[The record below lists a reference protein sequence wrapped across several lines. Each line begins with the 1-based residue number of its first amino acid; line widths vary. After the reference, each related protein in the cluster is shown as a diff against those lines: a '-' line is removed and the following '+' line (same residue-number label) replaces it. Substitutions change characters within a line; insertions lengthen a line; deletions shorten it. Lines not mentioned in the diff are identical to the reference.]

1 MARSEEFIVTLEPG
15 VWLAEGEGD
24 PARTLDREKAKPFS
38 RFKDAKQAI
47 GGARQYHSFPDARV
61 EPRN

>member
-1 MARSEEFIVTLEPG
+1 MARSEEFIVTLDPG

-24 PARTLDREKAKPFS
+24 PARTLDRDNAKPFS

-47 GGARQYHSFPDARV
+47 GSARQYRPFPDARV
-61 EPRN
+61 EARN